1 MQEFIE
7 IAADIRKA
15 EERGEVSGLKEDE
28 IMFYDA
34 LAENFRIGD
43 GERWS

>member
-1 MQEFIE
+1 ME

-15 EERGEVSGLKEDE
+15 EERGDVSGLMEDE
-28 IMFYDA
+28 SMSYDA